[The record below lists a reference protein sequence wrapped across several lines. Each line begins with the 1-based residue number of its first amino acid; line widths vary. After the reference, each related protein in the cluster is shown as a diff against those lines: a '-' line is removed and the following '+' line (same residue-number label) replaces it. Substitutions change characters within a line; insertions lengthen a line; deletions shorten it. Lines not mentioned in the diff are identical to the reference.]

1 MFGELAHEIKAFEAG
16 YEVVNK
22 YCPCLGQSTR
32 TYGLKQVIDSYRN
45 DLQRYSTDTRF
56 SEKIR
61 KATRVALSL
70 LEKVLI
76 GETTLK
82 NELAKL
88 NPNNKWPVEHYP
100 TELFVLLGNFDVV
113 PAAETIDQTVRALY
127 LQNKKAIQRQAKRA
141 YYQGKN

>member
-1 MFGELAHEIKAFEAG
+1 MFGELAHEIKAFEVG

-32 TYGLKQVIDSYRN
+32 TWGLKQVIDSYRK

-61 KATRVALSL
+61 KATKRALSL
-70 LEKVLI
+70 LERVLV
-76 GETTLK
+76 GETTFEK
-82 NELAKL
+82 ELARL
-88 NPNNKWPVEHYP
+88 NPKNKWPIEYYP
-100 TELFVLLGNFDVV
+100 TELFVLLGNFDVE
-113 PAAETIDQTVRALY
+113 PAAKTIDQTVRALY
-127 LQNKKAIQRQAKRA
+127 LQKKQSAQKQAKRA